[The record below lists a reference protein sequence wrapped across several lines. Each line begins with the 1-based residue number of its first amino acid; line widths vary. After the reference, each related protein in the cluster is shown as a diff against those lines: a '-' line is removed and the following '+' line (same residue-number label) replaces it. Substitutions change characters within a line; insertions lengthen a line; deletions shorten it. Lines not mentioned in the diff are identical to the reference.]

1 MEDITSIIY
10 INAEI
15 KKSLKISISK
25 LFQILKEKVPE
36 LQTPDWSKID
46 FTMDQDGLKLNWT
59 EHKNLSIDDK
69 NHVDLNHL
77 FKIP

>member
-1 MEDITSIIY
+1 M
-10 INAEI
+10 
-15 KKSLKISISK
+15 LK
-25 LFQILKEKVPE
+25 LKNH
-36 LQTPDWSKID
+36 LKID